1 MKKNTD
7 AVPPY
12 SLVNNILYIIKK
24 TWKLDKRLLL
34 GSVIKIPVTVLIPL
48 ATTYLSGAVVRLITE
63 NESAE
68 KMLLTVVSFSALLLF
83 LNTTNIYS
91 GIKLSFRSLG
101 VKFSFYNSLQQQV
114 HGSGLRHNRRPGR
127 TGKNAESAGLIGGR
141 QQRSPADIKPAGQYR
156 FKFFRPDI
164 VYRYPAAIEC
174 LDSAAAVGDNT
185 FRLFSEQKEQPVG
198 L

>member
-1 MKKNTD
+1 MEAGQK
-7 AVPPY
+7 AVVGKRRQDTRDG
-12 SLVNNILYIIKK
+12 SHTVGNNISVRRGRPF
-24 TWKLDKRLLL
+24 DNRKRKR
-34 GSVIKIPVTVLIPL
+34 GKN
-48 ATTYLSGAVVRLITE
+48 AAY
-63 NESAE
+63 
-68 KMLLTVVSFSALLLF
+68 
-83 LNTTNIYS
+83 
-91 GIKLSFRSLG
+91 RSLFFRPAPFFEYNEHLFRHKIVLQVAG
-101 VKFSFYNSLQQQV
+101 SKIFFYNSLQQQV

>member
-48 ATTYLSGAVVRLITE
+48 TTTYLSGAVVRLITE

-101 VKFSFYNSLQQQV
+101 VKFSFITLCSSKSMDLDYDIIEDPDGQV
-114 HGSGLRHNRRPGR
+114 
-127 TGKNAESAGLIGGR
+127 KM
-141 QQRSPADIKPAGQYR
+141 QRA
-156 FKFFRPDI
+156 
-164 VYRYPAAIEC
+164 
-174 LDSAAAVGDNT
+174 LDSLGTTAAEPS
-185 FRLFSEQKEQPVG
+185 RY
-198 L
+198 

>member
-7 AVPPY
+7 AMPPY

-101 VKFSFYNSLQQQV
+101 VKFSFITLCSSKSMDLDYDIIEDPDGQV
-114 HGSGLRHNRRPGR
+114 KMQRG
-127 TGKNAESAGLIGGR
+127 AGLIGGR